1 MTVFLGIY
9 RAVYAYEPQT
19 PEELAIQEDDLLYLL
34 QKSDIDDW
42 WTVKK
47 RVIGSDSEEP
57 VGLVPSTYIEEAP
70 VLKKVR
76 AIYDYEQV
84 QNADEE
90 LTFHENDVFDVFDDK
105 DADWLLVKSTVSNE
119 FGFIPGN
126 YVEPENGSTSK
137 QEQAPAAAEAPAAT
151 PAAAPASAAVLP
163 TNFLPPPQHN
173 DRARMMQSK
182 EDQAPDEDEEGPPPA
197 MPARPTATTETTD
210 ATAAA
215 VRSRT
220 RLSYS
225 DNDNDDEEDDYYYN
239 SNSNNVGNHEYNT
252 EYHSWN
258 VTEIEG
264 RKKKKAKLSIGNNKI
279 NFIPQKGTPHEW
291 SIDKLVSYD
300 NEKKH
305 MFLEFV
311 DPYRSLELH
320 TGNTTTCEEIMNIIG
335 EYKGAS
341 RDPGLREVEMASK
354 SKKRGIVQYDFM
366 AESQDELTIKSGDK
380 VYILDDKKSKDWWM
394 CQLVDSGKSGLVPAQ
409 FIEPVR
415 DKKHTEST
423 ASGIIKSIK
432 KNFTK
437 SPSRSR
443 SRSRS
448 KSNANASWKD
458 DELQND
464 VVGSAAGKRSRKSS
478 LSSHKKNSSATK
490 DFPNPKKSRLWVDR
504 SGTFKVD
511 AEFIGCAKGKIH
523 LHKANGVKI
532 AVAADKLSNEDLAY
546 VEKITGFSL
555 EKFKANDGSS
565 SRGTD
570 SRDSERERRRRLK
583 EQEEKERDRRL
594 KERELYELKKARE
607 LLDEERSRLQEKE
620 LPPIKPPRPTS
631 TTSVPNTTSVPPAES
646 SNNNNSS
653 NKYDWFEFFLNC
665 GVDVSNCQRYTI
677 NFDREQLTEDM
688 MPDINNSMLRTLG
701 LREGDIVRVMKH
713 LDKKF
718 GRENIASIPTNAT
731 GNMFSQPDGSLNVAT
746 SPETS
751 LPQQLLPQTT
761 SPAQTAPSTSAE
773 TDDAWTVKPASKSES
788 NLLSKKSEFTG
799 SMQDLLD
806 LQPLEPKKA
815 AASTPEPNLKDLEPV
830 KTGGTTVPAAPVS
843 SAPVSSA
850 PAPLDPFKTGGNNIL
865 PLSTGFVMM
874 PMITGGAMLP
884 MQRTGGF
891 VVPQTTFGMQSQ
903 VTGGILPVQKTGN
916 GLIPISNTGG
926 AMMPQTTFGAAAT
939 VLPLQKTGGG
949 LIPIATTGG
958 AQFPQTSFNVQGQQ
972 QLPTGSIL
980 PVQKTAN
987 GLISANT
994 GVSMPTV
1001 QRTGGT
1007 MIPQTSFGA
1016 SQQLTGGAMMTQPQ
1030 NTGSAMMPQTS
1041 FNAVPQIT
1049 GGAMMPQTSF
1059 NALPQVTGGAMM
1071 PLQRTGGAL
1080 NTFNTG
1086 GAMIPQTS
1094 FSSQAQN
1101 TGGFRPQ
1108 SQFGL
1113 TLQKTGGIAPLN
1125 QNQFTGGAMNTLS
1138 TGGVLQQQQPQTMNT
1153 FNTGGVMQQPQ
1164 MMTTFNTGGA
1174 MQQPQ
1179 MMNTFNTGGIMQ
1191 QPQMMNT
1198 FNTGGAMQQ
1207 PQQQALQNQPT
1218 GFGFGN
1224 GPQQSR
1230 QANIFN
1236 ATASNPFGF

>member
-9 RAVYAYEPQT
+9 RAIYDYEPQT
-19 PEELAIQEDDLLYLL
+19 PEELAIQENDLLYLL

-42 WTVKK
+42 WTVKR
-47 RVIGSDSEEP
+47 RVIGSDSDEP

-70 VLKKVR
+70 ILKKVR

-90 LTFHENDVFDVFDDK
+90 LTFHENDVFNVLDDK
-105 DADWLLVKSTVSNE
+105 DPDWLLVKSTVSNE

-126 YVEPENGSTSK
+126 YVEVADNAAPK
-137 QEQAPAAAEAPAAT
+137 QEAAPTGA
-151 PAAAPASAAVLP
+151 PAAAPAAGLP
-163 TNFLPPPQHN
+163 TSFLPPPQHI
-173 DRARMMQSK
+173 ARKQQI
-182 EDQAPDEDEEGPPPA
+182 EQDQTPEEEEEGPPPA
-197 MPARPTATTETTD
+197 MPARPRATTETTET
-210 ATAAA
+210 TAMAGPA
-215 VRSRT
+215 HN

-225 DNDNDDEEDDYYYN
+225 DDDNNDDEEEDYDYYN
-239 SNSNNVGNHEYNT
+239 SNNNSNSGANREYNT

-279 NFIPQKGTPHEW
+279 NFIPQKGAPHEW

-320 TGNTTTCEEIMNIIG
+320 TGNTTTCEEIMSIIG

-341 RDPGLREVEMASK
+341 RDPGLKEVEMASK
-354 SKKRGIVQYDFM
+354 SKKRGVVQYDFL

-380 VYILDDKKSKDWWM
+380 VYILDDKKSSDWWM
-394 CQLVDSGKSGLVPAQ
+394 CQLIDSGKSGLVPAQ
-409 FIEPVR
+409 FVEPVR

-458 DELQND
+458 DESQND
-464 VVGSAAGKRSRKSS
+464 AALSTSGARSRKGS
-478 LSSHKKNSSATK
+478 LSSHKKNSSTAGTK

-532 AVAADKLSNEDLAY
+532 AVAADKLCNEDLAY

-555 EKFKANDGSS
+555 EKFKIHDGSS
-565 SRGTD
+565 SHGTD

-607 LLDEERSRLQEKE
+607 LLDEERARLKEKD

-631 TTSVPNTTSVPPAES
+631 SVSTSNTTSQS
-646 SNNNNSS
+646 ITQNNNSNG

-677 NFDREQLTEDM
+677 NFDREQITEDM
-688 MPDINNSMLRTLG
+688 MPDVDNSMLRTLG
-701 LREGDIVRVMKH
+701 LREGDIVRVMKY

-718 GRENIASIPTNAT
+718 GRESNIAVPTNMT
-731 GNMFSQPDGSLNVAT
+731 GNMFSQPDGSLNPAT
-746 SPETS
+746 SAETS
-751 LPQQLLPQTT
+751 LPQQLLPQSTA
-761 SPAQTAPSTSAE
+761 PIATAPSASAE

-806 LQPLEPKKA
+806 LQPLEPKKT
-815 AASTPEPNLKDLEPV
+815 STTTPEPNLKDLQPV
-830 KTGGTTVPAAPVS
+830 KTGGTAAPVAIS
-843 SAPVSSA
+843 SAPT

-865 PLSTGFVMM
+865 PLSTGYVMM

-891 VVPQTTFGMQSQ
+891 VVPQTTFGMQQQ
-903 VTGGILPVQKTGN
+903 VTGGILPVQKTSN
-916 GLIPISNTGG
+916 GLIAISNTGG
-926 AMMPQTTFGAAAT
+926 AMMPQTTFGT
-939 VLPLQKTGGG
+939 TPTILPLQKTGGG
-949 LIPIATTGG
+949 LIPITTGG
-958 AQFPQTSFNVQGQQ
+958 AQLPQTSFNIQMQQ
-972 QLPTGSIL
+972 PLPTGTIL

-987 GLISANT
+987 GLISTNT
-994 GVSMPTV
+994 GISMPPL

-1007 MIPQTSFGA
+1007 MIAQ
-1016 SQQLTGGAMMTQPQ
+1016 
-1030 NTGSAMMPQTS
+1030 
-1041 FNAVPQIT
+1041 PQIT

-1059 NALPQVTGGAMM
+1059 GVSQQFTGNAMM
-1071 PLQRTGGAL
+1071 AQPQRTGGAL

-1086 GAMIPQTS
+1086 GALNTFNTGGALNTFNTGAMMPQTS
-1094 FSSQAQN
+1094 FNAQPQI
-1101 TGGFRPQ
+1101 TGGFQPQ

-1125 QNQFTGGAMNTLS
+1125 QNQFTGGAMS
-1138 TGGVLQQQQPQTMNT
+1138 TFNVGGAMQQQPQQPQMMTT
-1153 FNTGGVMQQPQ
+1153 FNTGNAMQQPQ
-1164 MMTTFNTGGA
+1164 MMNTFNTGGA

-1179 MMNTFNTGGIMQ
+1179 MMNTFNTGGAMQ
-1191 QPQMMNT
+1191 QPQMMNTFNTGGAMQQPQVMST

-1224 GPQQSR
+1224 GPPQSR

>member
-1 MTVFLGIY
+1 MFLGIY
-9 RAVYAYEPQT
+9 RAIYDYEPQT
-19 PEELAIQEDDLLYLL
+19 PEELAIQENDLLYLL

-42 WTVKK
+42 WTVKR
-47 RVIGSDSEEP
+47 RVIGSDSDEP

-70 VLKKVR
+70 ILKKVR

-90 LTFHENDVFDVFDDK
+90 LTFHENDVFNVLDDK
-105 DADWLLVKSTVSNE
+105 DPDWLLVKSTVSNE

-126 YVEPENGSTSK
+126 YVEVADNAAPK
-137 QEQAPAAAEAPAAT
+137 QEAAPTGA
-151 PAAAPASAAVLP
+151 PAAAPAAGLP
-163 TNFLPPPQHN
+163 TSFLPPPQHI
-173 DRARMMQSK
+173 ARKQQI
-182 EDQAPDEDEEGPPPA
+182 EQDQTPEEEEEGPPPA
-197 MPARPTATTETTD
+197 MPARPRATTETTET
-210 ATAAA
+210 TAMAGPA
-215 VRSRT
+215 HN

-225 DNDNDDEEDDYYYN
+225 DDDNNDDEEEDYDYYN
-239 SNSNNVGNHEYNT
+239 SNNNSNSGANREYNT

-279 NFIPQKGTPHEW
+279 NFIPQKGAPHEW

-320 TGNTTTCEEIMNIIG
+320 TGNTTTCEEIMSIIG

-341 RDPGLREVEMASK
+341 RDPGLKEVEMASK
-354 SKKRGIVQYDFM
+354 SKKRGVVQYDFL

-380 VYILDDKKSKDWWM
+380 VYILDDKKSSDWWM
-394 CQLVDSGKSGLVPAQ
+394 CQLIDSGKSGLVPAQ
-409 FIEPVR
+409 FVEPVR

-458 DELQND
+458 DESQND
-464 VVGSAAGKRSRKSS
+464 AALSTSGARSRKGS
-478 LSSHKKNSSATK
+478 LSSHKKNSSTAGTK

-532 AVAADKLSNEDLAY
+532 AVAADKLCNEDLAY

-555 EKFKANDGSS
+555 EKFKIHDGSS
-565 SRGTD
+565 SHGTD

-607 LLDEERSRLQEKE
+607 LLDEERARLKEKD

-631 TTSVPNTTSVPPAES
+631 SVSTSNTTSQS
-646 SNNNNSS
+646 ITQNNNSNG

-677 NFDREQLTEDM
+677 NFDREQITEDM
-688 MPDINNSMLRTLG
+688 MPDVDNSMLRTLG
-701 LREGDIVRVMKH
+701 LREGDIVRVMKY

-718 GRENIASIPTNAT
+718 GRESNIAVPTNMT
-731 GNMFSQPDGSLNVAT
+731 GNMFSQPDGSLNPAT
-746 SPETS
+746 SAETS
-751 LPQQLLPQTT
+751 LPQQLLPQSTA
-761 SPAQTAPSTSAE
+761 PIATAPSASAE

-806 LQPLEPKKA
+806 LQPLEPKKT
-815 AASTPEPNLKDLEPV
+815 STTTPEPNLKDLQPV
-830 KTGGTTVPAAPVS
+830 KTGGTAAPVAIS
-843 SAPVSSA
+843 SAPT

-865 PLSTGFVMM
+865 PLSTGYVMM

-891 VVPQTTFGMQSQ
+891 VVPQTTFGMQQQ
-903 VTGGILPVQKTGN
+903 VTGGILPVQKTSN
-916 GLIPISNTGG
+916 GLIAISNTGG
-926 AMMPQTTFGAAAT
+926 AMMPQTTFGT
-939 VLPLQKTGGG
+939 TPTILPLQKTGGG
-949 LIPIATTGG
+949 LIPITTGG
-958 AQFPQTSFNVQGQQ
+958 AQLPQTSFNIQMQQ
-972 QLPTGSIL
+972 PLPTGTIL

-987 GLISANT
+987 GLISTNT
-994 GVSMPTV
+994 DISMPPL

-1007 MIPQTSFGA
+1007 MIAQ
-1016 SQQLTGGAMMTQPQ
+1016 
-1030 NTGSAMMPQTS
+1030 
-1041 FNAVPQIT
+1041 PQIT

-1059 NALPQVTGGAMM
+1059 GVSQQFTGNAMM
-1071 PLQRTGGAL
+1071 AQPQRTGGAL

-1086 GAMIPQTS
+1086 GALNTFNTGAMMPQTS
-1094 FSSQAQN
+1094 FNAQPQI
-1101 TGGFRPQ
+1101 TGGFQPQ

-1125 QNQFTGGAMNTLS
+1125 QNQFTGGAMS
-1138 TGGVLQQQQPQTMNT
+1138 TFNVGGAMQQQPQQPQMMTT
-1153 FNTGGVMQQPQ
+1153 FNTGNAMQQPQ
-1164 MMTTFNTGGA
+1164 MMNTFNTGGA

-1179 MMNTFNTGGIMQ
+1179 MMNTFNTGGAMQ
-1191 QPQMMNT
+1191 QPQVMST

-1224 GPQQSR
+1224 GPPQSR

>member
-9 RAVYAYEPQT
+9 RAIYAYEPQT
-19 PEELAIQEDDLLYLL
+19 PEELAIEEDDLLYLL
-34 QKSDIDDW
+34 HKSDIDDW

-70 VLKKVR
+70 ILKKVR

-90 LTFHENDVFDVFDDK
+90 LTFHENDVFDVLDDK
-105 DADWLLVKSTVSNE
+105 DVDWLLVKSTVSNE

-126 YVEPENGSTSK
+126 YVEPEEVAAPK
-137 QEQAPAAAEAPAAT
+137 QEQAAG
-151 PAAAPASAAVLP
+151 AAPALP
-163 TNFLPPPQHN
+163 GSFLPPPQHS
-173 DRARMMQSK
+173 DRAHVLQSK
-182 EDQAPDEDEEGPPPA
+182 QDQVPAGEQEEEGPPPA
-197 MPARPTATTETTD
+197 MPARPTTTTEMTETT
-210 ATAAA
+210 ATAI
-215 VRSRT
+215 RSRS
-220 RLSYS
+220 RLSHS
-225 DNDNDDEEDDYYYN
+225 DEGNDNGEEEEEDDFYYN
-239 SNSNNVGNHEYNT
+239 SNDNSVGNHDYNT
-252 EYHSWN
+252 AYHSWN

-279 NFIPQKGTPHEW
+279 NFIPQKGAPHEW

-320 TGNTTTCEEIMNIIG
+320 TGNNNTCEEIMNIIG

-341 RDPGLREVEMASK
+341 RDPGLKEVEMASK
-354 SKKRGIVQYDFM
+354 SKKRGIVQYNFM
-366 AESQDELTIKSGDK
+366 AESQDELTVKSGDK
-380 VYILDDKKSKDWWM
+380 VYILDAKKSKDWWM

-448 KSNANASWKD
+448 KSNATASASWKD
-458 DELQND
+458 DESQND
-464 VVGSAAGKRSRKSS
+464 ATNSTVGKRSRKSS
-478 LSSHKKNSSATK
+478 LSSHKKGSTNAK

-555 EKFKANDGSS
+555 EKFKVSDGSS
-565 SRGTD
+565 SHGTD

-631 TTSVPNTTSVPPAES
+631 TASASNMTSTPSTENG
-646 SNNNNSS
+646 NNNSNG

-677 NFDREQLTEDM
+677 NFDREQITEDM
-688 MPDINNSMLRTLG
+688 TSDINNSMLRTLG
-701 LREGDIVRVMKH
+701 LREGDIVRVMKY

-718 GRENIASIPTNAT
+718 GRENNTTIPTNAT
-731 GNMFSQPDGSLNVAT
+731 GNMFSQPDGSLNAAT
-746 SPETS
+746 GAETP
-751 LPQQLLPQTT
+751 LPQQLLPQ
-761 SPAQTAPSTSAE
+761 ATAPTPSASSE

-806 LQPLEPKKA
+806 LQPLEPKKT
-815 AASTPEPNLKDLEPV
+815 STTTPEPNLKELEPV
-830 KTGGTTVPAAPVS
+830 KTGGTPAAT
-843 SAPVSSA
+843 ASA
-850 PAPLDPFKTGGNNIL
+850 PAPLDPFKTGGNNFL

-874 PMITGGAMLP
+874 PMYTGSAMLP

-891 VVPQTTFGMQSQ
+891 VMPQTTFGMQSQ
-903 VTGGILPVQKTGN
+903 ATGGILPVQKTNN
-916 GLIPISNTGG
+916 GLIAISNTGG
-926 AMMPQTTFGAAAT
+926 AMMPQTTFGATPT

-958 AQFPQTSFNVQGQQ
+958 GQFPQTSFNMQAQQ
-972 QLPTGSIL
+972 QFPTGSIL

-994 GVSMPTV
+994 GISMPSL
-1001 QRTGGT
+1001 QRTGGAMMPQPQIMGGAMMPQPQIMGGAMMPQPQIT
-1007 MIPQTSFGA
+1007 GGAMMPQTSFGV
-1016 SQQLTGGAMMTQPQ
+1016 SQQLTGGAIIAQPQ

-1041 FNAVPQIT
+1041 FN
-1049 GGAMMPQTSF
+1049 S
-1059 NALPQVTGGAMM
+1059 LPQNAAGAVM

-1086 GAMIPQTS
+1086 GAVIPQTS
-1094 FSSQAQN
+1094 FNTQPQI

-1113 TLQKTGGIAPLN
+1113 TLQRTGGIAPLN
-1125 QNQFTGGAMNTLS
+1125 QNQLTGGA
-1138 TGGVLQQQQPQTMNT
+1138 MNT
-1153 FNTGGVMQQPQ
+1153 FNTGGILQQQQPQ
-1164 MMTTFNTGGA
+1164 IMNTFNTGGA

-1179 MMNTFNTGGIMQ
+1179 IMS
-1191 QPQMMNT
+1191 T